1 MTKFKIYILQLTT
14 IHFDEIAITET
25 WIPKNVSGTQNVVL
39 NNYSFG
45 QSPTESSAGGTLP

>member
-1 MTKFKIYILQLTT
+1 MTKFKIYILQLTN

-45 QSPTESSAGGTLP
+45 QSPTESSVGGTLP